1 MKTNKLFLLAL
12 LVLMFASCVQDKADV
27 EIRFYSQEQYR
38 VIESV
43 LDLPEI
49 PDNYSLNTPAHFGNT
64 RFFSGAGPVSD
75 GKATLGRVLFYD
87 KKLSANGAV
96 SCASCHDQSKAF
108 ADPVAFSKGFEG
120 KATPRNSFA
129 LGAVASFSSTYD
141 DPGGSDGALFWD
153 NRASTVSEQSALTLQ
168 DEIEMGMDL
177 EVLVDRLNQEEHY
190 RILFDKAYYSEK
202 IDEHMVLDALSNF
215 VNAMVTSNTKFDE
228 GMSQHFTPE
237 AEFSNYT
244 PAENRGKELYM
255 SNCSSCHGAN
265 QVKTLQSVAN
275 NGLDREYE
283 DNGIG
288 ALTGADRDMGV
299 FKVPLLRNVA
309 LTGPYMHDGRFE
321 SLEDVIDFYTSGV
334 QDHRNLDDKLKG
346 SIEFSTQEKDDLI
359 SFLNTL
365 TDEVFISDVR
375 FSDPFKQ

>member
-12 LVLMFASCVQDKADV
+12 LVSMFASCVQDKADV
-27 EIRFYSQEQYR
+27 ELRYYSQEDYK

-49 PDNYSLNTPAHFGNT
+49 PHNYTPNTPAHFGNS
-64 RFFSGAGPVSD
+64 RFFSGAGPVTD

-87 KKLSANGAV
+87 KKLSANEAV

-108 ADPVAFSKGFEG
+108 ADPVAFSEGFEG
-120 KATPRNSFA
+120 RATLRNSFA

-153 NRASTVSEQSALTLQ
+153 NRATTVSEQSALTLQ
-168 DEIEMGMDL
+168 DDIEMGMDL
-177 EVLVDRLNQEEHY
+177 DVLVDRLNQEEHY
-190 RILFDKAYYSEK
+190 RILFNKAYYSEE
-202 IDEHMVLDALSNF
+202 IDQHMVLDALSNF
-215 VNAMVTSNTKFDE
+215 VNAMVTSNTKFDK
-228 GMSQHFTPE
+228 GMGQHFRAE
-237 AEFSNYT
+237 AAFSNFT
-244 PAENRGKELYM
+244 PGENRGKDLYM
-255 SNCSSCHGAN
+255 ANCSSCHGAN

-288 ALTGADRDMGV
+288 ELTGATRDMGV

-321 SLEDVIDFYTSGV
+321 TLEDVIDFYTSGI
-334 QDHRNLDDKLKG
+334 QDHRNLDPKLQGK
-346 SIEFSTQEKDDLI
+346 IEFSTQEKEDLV

-365 TDEVFISDVR
+365 TDEVFIADVR
-375 FSDPFKQ
+375 FSDPFK